1 MSFSESFSK
10 FISSGVLYKLFD
22 NYDNTYILIATLTSA
37 LCAYLLGSLNFAIM
51 ISKRAYHQDIRAHGS
66 GNAGM
71 TNMMRTY
78 GKRAAILTFVGDAAK
93 AIIAGL
99 IGYAAFGQPGAHIA
113 GLFCVIGHMYPI
125 FFKFKGGKGV
135 VTTAASMLVCNPYV
149 FLIELILYVV
159 IVAIWKYISLASIMC
174 AMLYPVLLNGFD
186 TVLLVNADGSH
197 YNGSPYGI
205 FTVAIALLVVFKHR
219 ENIKR
224 LLNKTES
231 KFKFKKSVSKED
243 VEEEI

>member
-1 MSFSESFSK
+1 M
-10 FISSGVLYKLFD
+10 
-22 NYDNTYILIATLTSA
+22 TLTEFFSNGI
-37 LCAYLLGSLNFAIM
+37 LHNYIENHDTYMWVGTLISVICAYLLGSLNFAIM
-51 ISKRAYHQDIRAHGS
+51 ISRREYHQDIRAHGS

-78 GKRAAILTFVGDAAK
+78 GKRAAILTFAGDALK

-99 IGYAAFGQPGAHIA
+99 IGYAALGHLGAHIA
-113 GLFCVIGHMYPI
+113 GVFCVIGHMYPV

-149 FLIELILYVV
+149 FLIDLVIYVT

-174 AMLYPVLLNGFD
+174 AMLYPVILHGVE
-186 TVLLVNADGSH
+186 TVISGS
-197 YNGSPYGI
+197 SPHGI

-231 KFKFKKSVSKED
+231 KFSFKKSVKKED
-243 VEEEI
+243 VKEEI